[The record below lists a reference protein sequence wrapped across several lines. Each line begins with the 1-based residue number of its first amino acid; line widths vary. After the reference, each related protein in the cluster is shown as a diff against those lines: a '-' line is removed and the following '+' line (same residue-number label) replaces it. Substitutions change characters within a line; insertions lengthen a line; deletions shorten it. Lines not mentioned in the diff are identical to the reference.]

1 MKPPMHDPITLMQPV
16 IVDGKRIKDDQ
27 GFPATTEMN
36 LLGRVTENSQII
48 FDDQG
53 QKKNT
58 RFDICFPPEIRPE
71 KQAEIVID
79 ETGESVFVFQV
90 KARKTWSGKKVHY
103 WVAYCGE

>member
-1 MKPPMHDPITLMQPV
+1 MKPPMHDPITIFQPV
-16 IVDGKRIKDDQ
+16 IVDGKPVKDDQ

-36 LLGRVTENSQII
+36 LLARVTENSQVI

-58 RFDICFPPEIRPE
+58 RYDIAFPPEIRPMHQTE
-71 KQAEIVID
+71 VLIK
-79 ETGESVFVFQV
+79 ETGETVFVFQT